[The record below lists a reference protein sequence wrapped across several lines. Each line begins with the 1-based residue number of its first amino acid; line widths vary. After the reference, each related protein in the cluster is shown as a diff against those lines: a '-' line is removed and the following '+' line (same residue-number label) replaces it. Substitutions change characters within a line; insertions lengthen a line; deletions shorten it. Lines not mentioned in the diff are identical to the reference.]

1 MENNDGNINKTLQ
14 YYNEE
19 LNKYKSIALP
29 GIQKLIEVERAPYLK
44 QLNALNDIYIFQ
56 NYLLDYQQIFFN
68 KPINKTITLFFAKV
82 ASDLFSIRQCLMVG
96 QLISASSIGRNVFE
110 TYVDTRVVLEND
122 TEERSK
128 LYENYQYIQLW
139 LRIVAYKKYL
149 HELEIDTNISEEKKI
164 DEINYYK
171 SLYKDVGEE
180 EIKNNFE
187 KVKKDYH
194 PKYPFHWAWKIYREE
209 TKDKQNPKLDFICKR
224 LGIYNDYLHVYSTNS
239 LAVHNQPFMANFMTR
254 EGSITSV
261 PIFSEITN
269 SIAGIS
275 ASLVIKIIM
284 LVLEYTKSVK
294 AEDVRLFLNNLF
306 KQSFID

>member
-1 MENNDGNINKTLQ
+1 
-14 YYNEE
+14 
-19 LNKYKSIALP
+19 
-29 GIQKLIEVERAPYLK
+29 
-44 QLNALNDIYIFQ
+44 
-56 NYLLDYQQIFFN
+56 
-68 KPINKTITLFFAKV
+68 
-82 ASDLFSIRQCLMVG
+82 MVG

>member
-1 MENNDGNINKTLQ
+1 
-14 YYNEE
+14 
-19 LNKYKSIALP
+19 
-29 GIQKLIEVERAPYLK
+29 
-44 QLNALNDIYIFQ
+44 
-56 NYLLDYQQIFFN
+56 
-68 KPINKTITLFFAKV
+68 
-82 ASDLFSIRQCLMVG
+82 
-96 QLISASSIGRNVFE
+96 
-110 TYVDTRVVLEND
+110 VLEND
-122 TEERSK
+122 TEARSI

-149 HELEIDTNISEEKKI
+149 HELESDTNISEEKKKNEI
-164 DEINYYK
+164 DYYK

-187 KVKKDYH
+187 KVMKDYH
-194 PKYPFHWAWKIYREE
+194 PKYPFHWAWKIYKEE
-209 TKDKQNPKLDFICKR
+209 TKDKQNPKLDFICQK

-239 LAVHNQPFMANFMTR
+239 LAVHNQPFMASFMTR
-254 EGSITSV
+254 EGSITSI

-275 ASLVIKIIM
+275 ASLVIEIIM

-294 AEDVRLFLNNLF
+294 AEEVRLFLNNLF